1 MCVDDV
7 STANV
12 SSVFCESRAYD
23 SKVYNTAQRCL
34 IVYMGVKLGAHIM
47 ESSYQNDFDVF
58 ENKELRKVYVIF
70 DILFTSHEPTITIN
84 RI

>member
-1 MCVDDV
+1 
-7 STANV
+7 
-12 SSVFCESRAYD
+12 
-23 SKVYNTAQRCL
+23 
-34 IVYMGVKLGAHIM
+34 MGVKLGAHIM
-47 ESSYQNDFDVF
+47 ESSYQNDFVVF